1 MGNAINLNGSKGIR
15 YKLNEEVATGDTW
28 VDGKPIFAK
37 VIHIP
42 VGQLPNNGWEEYTFD
57 FKNIDFIVKR
67 DMVVLDPNRI
77 KRYWFAHDSNLICSI
92 DRDKSAVLVHGN
104 GGWANQEAY
113 ITLYYTKSGGVTN
126 LLTRIKSYLFGK
138 KVGVIYE

>member
-1 MGNAINLNGSKGIR
+1 MKLRNKVTTTKGVK
-15 YKLNEEVATGDTW
+15 YELDKEVFTGDYW
-28 VDGKPIFAK
+28 IDGKPIYAK

-42 VGQLPNNGWEEYTFD
+42 VGQLPNNGWKEYTFD

-92 DRDKSAVLVHGN
+92 DRDKSAILVHGN
-104 GGWANQEAY
+104 GGWGNQEAY

-126 LLTRIKSYLFGK
+126 KLLSRIRKWGACYA
-138 KVGVIYE
+138 